1 MSMNVPPEDNT
12 NVQPTV
18 DTTQAAQPDVAVPQE
33 VAAPVEQAEVA
44 QIEDATPQTTQEQ
57 VAQEQQAVDA
67 IGQAIAD
74 EQISARDILTAVLSD
89 TIGLSPAGAN
99 ALIDILMTDL
109 IGDEAAA
116 QAPVENS
123 TVVEAPVQ
131 PTDVPPQV

>member
-18 DTTQAAQPDVAVPQE
+18 DTTQAAQPDVAVAP
-33 VAAPVEQAEVA
+33 AAPVEQAEVA

-116 QAPVENS
+116 QAPVENT
-123 TVVEAPVQ
+123 TVVETPVQ

>member
-1 MSMNVPPEDNT
+1 MSMNVPPEDNM

-18 DTTQAAQPDVAVPQE
+18 DTAQATQPEVQVAP
-33 VAAPVEQAEVA
+33 AAPVEQAEVA

-57 VAQEQQAVDA
+57 AAQEQQAVDA

-116 QAPVENS
+116 QAPVENT
-123 TVVEAPVQ
+123 TVAEAPAQ
-131 PTDVPPQV
+131 PTDVPPTTME

>member
-1 MSMNVPPEDNT
+1 MSMNVPPEDNM

-18 DTTQAAQPDVAVPQE
+18 DTTQAAQHEVPVE
-33 VAAPVEQAEVA
+33 SAAPVEQAEVA

-116 QAPVENS
+116 QAPVENP
-123 TVVEAPVQ
+123 TVAEVPVQ